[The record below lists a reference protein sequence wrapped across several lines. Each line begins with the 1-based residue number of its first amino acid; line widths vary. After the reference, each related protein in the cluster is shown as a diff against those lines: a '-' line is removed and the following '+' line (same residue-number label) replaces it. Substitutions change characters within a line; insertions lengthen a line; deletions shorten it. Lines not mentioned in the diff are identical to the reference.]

1 MACSEWTGVPLSML
15 LKEAGVKNGASWI
28 VAEAAEA
35 GHHTKSVPMAKIMDD
50 VLVAYGQNGE
60 PIRPDHGFPLRLL
73 VPGFEGIY
81 NVKWLKTIKVVD
93 QPYKTFQE
101 RSRFMGADR
110 RSRHFIYELG
120 PKSVITFPSGE
131 DHLPEHGTY
140 TITGLA
146 WSGGGAVRR
155 VEVSTDG
162 GQTWTDAKLRGPAL
176 KRAFT
181 RFDLVWKWKGEE
193 AVLQSR
199 CTDELDQVQP
209 SVAEFARFWNET
221 ESEIFLGGGSRF
233 GHVNIIQPWK
243 VATNGLVQNGLE
255 T

>member
-1 MACSEWTGVPLSML
+1 
-15 LKEAGVKNGASWI
+15 
-28 VAEAAEA
+28 
-35 GHHTKSVPMAKIMDD
+35 MAKVMDD

-101 RSRFMGADR
+101 RSPVHGCRPAVAA
-110 RSRHFIYELG
+110 L
-120 PKSVITFPSGE
+120 
-131 DHLPEHGTY
+131 HLRARAEVGHHVP
-140 TITGLA
+140 
-146 WSGGGAVRR
+146 VRR
-155 VEVSTDG
+155 RPSAGARNLHDYRFGLVRRGAPSVGWRSLPTVG
-162 GQTWTDAKLRGPAL
+162 KTWTDAKLRGPAL
-176 KRAFT
+176 KRAFA

-221 ESEIFLGGGSRF
+221 ESEIFSGRGQPFWSCQHHPIMEGGHQWLGAERPGD
-233 GHVNIIQPWK
+233 
-243 VATNGLVQNGLE
+243 LVFSLHC
-255 T
+255 

>member
-1 MACSEWTGVPLSML
+1 MACSEWIGVPLSML

-35 GHHTKSVPMAKIMDD
+35 GHHTKSVPMAKVMDD

-176 KRAFT
+176 KRAFA

-243 VATNGLVQNGLE
+243 VATNGLVQNALE